1 MEWIEWQPIYQDIV
15 SRLGLDSEEDTRAT
29 QLLTELLKEINP
41 SPLLQL
47 LEQKI
52 RNRTVVVCGAG
63 PSLEE
68 HIQTLRERDDYQ
80 DLVFVAA
87 DGAVSLLQEQGC
99 ACDIIVTDLDGDY
112 NNIKQATEDGA
123 LTIIHGHGD
132 NMDKIREMVPNLGL
146 VLGSTQVKPTE
157 RAFLWGGFTDGDRAC
172 YIVTCYAPKTV
183 ILAGMDFG
191 GVVGRWSKPG
201 HETHF
206 PAPQRKLIKLEIAN
220 ELVTTLFDRV
230 DIPFTIL

>member
-68 HIQTLRERDDYQ
+68 HIHT
-80 DLVFVAA
+80 
-87 DGAVSLLQEQGC
+87 
-99 ACDIIVTDLDGDY
+99 
-112 NNIKQATEDGA
+112 
-123 LTIIHGHGD
+123 
-132 NMDKIREMVPNLGL
+132 
-146 VLGSTQVKPTE
+146 
-157 RAFLWGGFTDGDRAC
+157 
-172 YIVTCYAPKTV
+172 
-183 ILAGMDFG
+183 
-191 GVVGRWSKPG
+191 
-201 HETHF
+201 
-206 PAPQRKLIKLEIAN
+206 
-220 ELVTTLFDRV
+220 
-230 DIPFTIL
+230 